1 MKKLI
6 YFVIA
11 VMLLSAIPAVTYAQ
25 SNDPFEQETLKA
37 NNYNN
42 SKREKKISRKKGAQ
56 TETPKQQQ
64 QVAPAPTPAPA
75 PVQTQQEAPKPNKKE
90 MEISNPCDEEWLDFE
105 YVSLVGSKS
114 TQTIKLTCKF
124 TNRDTNTK
132 VRVGGDFL
140 AYDSDG
146 GEHTT
151 ENYKIVQEFYAMMDV
166 PIKFSLNVP
175 GKMNPTKTKVMPVIS
190 FNVGDC
196 RIELRNVPI
205 NWK

>member
-56 TETPKQQQ
+56 TEAPQQQQQQ
-64 QVAPAPTPAPA
+64 QVAPAPA
-75 PVQTQQEAPKPNKKE
+75 PVQTQEEAPKPKKKE
-90 MEISNPCDEEWLDFE
+90 MTISNPCDEEWLDFE
-105 YVSLVGSKS
+105 FVSLVGSKS

-140 AYDSDG
+140 AYDADG
-146 GEHTT
+146 AEHTT
-151 ENYKIVQEFYAMMDV
+151 SNYNIVQEFYAMMDV
-166 PIKFSLNVP
+166 PIKFSINVP

-190 FNVGDC
+190 FNVGSC
-196 RIELRNVPI
+196 RIEMRKVPI
-205 NWK
+205 DWK